1 MNQQNI
7 QALLTRVWVLT
18 LNLEGKYFS
27 PRVPSKCTVGFGPL
41 PVKIDLTECLSHR
54 HFEFPSRKLPN
65 TQRDSSILA
74 SML

>member
-1 MNQQNI
+1 MSQQNI
-7 QALLTRVWVLT
+7 QALLTRVPVLT

-27 PRVPSKCTVGFGPL
+27 PKAPSKLTVGFGPL

-54 HFEFPSRKLPN
+54 HLESPSRKLPY
-65 TQRDSSILA
+65 TQGDTSILA